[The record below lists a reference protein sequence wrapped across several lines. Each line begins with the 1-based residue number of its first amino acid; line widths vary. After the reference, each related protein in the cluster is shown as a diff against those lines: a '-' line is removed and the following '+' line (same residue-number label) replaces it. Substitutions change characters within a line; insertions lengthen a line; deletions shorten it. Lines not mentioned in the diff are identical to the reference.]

1 MVVPRSAQELRS
13 PLHDWRVASNPRSGI
28 VAGPRRR
35 ETPFV
40 GRQGLLDLFDEAL
53 AWTRQ
58 TRQVVVRLVGEPGI
72 GKTRL
77 LREFARRGAL
87 LGLDISWTDDA
98 SPGLDL
104 RGDSGELAVVPS
116 TSFRDLD
123 GPPRLVLVDLSGR
136 LDRLGDVID
145 IILDDPSTRPSIVF
159 LAVSSVGS
167 SFSPGRRVLAQLA
180 RQRLLHEIDVP
191 PLADVEILEVAGHI
205 LGGTPHERLHQKI
218 SSLSE
223 GNPSLVEEVA
233 WDLRRVGLVQQQ
245 RGTSY
250 LLGEVSDTYVPSG
263 IAAALTVELDAIE
276 PETIGTLSAA
286 AVLGPAIDFDVVAS
300 ALSITEG
307 QLLRHLE
314 AGLTHGILR
323 EAPESSSDFLFT
335 HELVRRTLY
344 RRLTQPRRRS
354 LHQAMAEALERLE
367 VPGRGDQ
374 SATLAHHFTLGDD
387 PGRALGYVLQ
397 AQESSERD
405 SRWDDAIRYC
415 RRALELARQS
425 RATDPD
431 LQIELLEQLGALY
444 FGRAETFAAGAC
456 WREALQLCVQPGSQ
470 MRRAALAARLAAL
483 GSSWYAIEDAESAL
497 QDAHHLSSA
506 TDEHL
511 TTAVAAWCSDAHYE
525 LGLAYQRQGR
535 LSQAVDH
542 LQTACHALAPDEWPR
557 RVLAQAALARVLVTA
572 GRSSDALRLL
582 TATVDRLPGDLTAYD
597 GRALRVDHLRDPRR
611 VRCVA
616 LGELARALSHLG
628 RFDEAADVAATVM
641 EQEQQF
647 GILGGRGQRAMAQVE
662 LERGRPDRAIDVLAE
677 RMRESAAGSL
687 SAHRVVDLLLL
698 SESYLASGAVDLAVE
713 AANDGIHLCQR
724 TRADE
729 HLAGLQSVLARA
741 LLARGDV
748 GPAYAALSAARQTIA
763 ETGAE
768 VYRSAVVAAERAY
781 MAATTRSALES
792 ASQSAYNTAA
802 KQPGDNV
809 LDVVRVRSDG
819 RRGRSRATG
828 LTDREREVLGLMSEG
843 RTNRQIADVLMLSE
857 KTVKRHL
864 SNSFAKLGV
873 GTRAAAVQRGFETGI
888 L

>member
-1 MVVPRSAQELRS
+1 
-13 PLHDWRVASNPRSGI
+13 VAAIPRSGI
-28 VAGPRRR
+28 VAGPRRH

-53 AWTRQ
+53 AWAQQ
-58 TRQVVVRLVGEPGI
+58 TRHVVVRLVGEPGI

-87 LGLDISWTDDA
+87 LGLDISWIDDA
-98 SPGLDL
+98 SPGLNL
-104 RGDSGELAVVPS
+104 RGDSGELSVVPS
-116 TSFRDLD
+116 PSFRDLD

-136 LDRLGDVID
+136 PDRLRDVVD
-145 IILDDPSTRPSIVF
+145 LMLDDASTRPSIVF

-191 PLADVEILEVAGHI
+191 PLADAEVLAVAGHI
-205 LGGTPHERLHQKI
+205 LGGTPHARLHQTI
-218 SSLSE
+218 TLLSE

-245 RGTSY
+245 GSTSY
-250 LLGEVSDTYVPSG
+250 LLGDVSDTYVPSG
-263 IAAALTVELDAIE
+263 IAAALAVELDAIE

-286 AVLGPAIDFDVVAS
+286 AVLGPAIDFDVITA

-323 EAPESSSDFLFT
+323 EAPESSPDFLFT
-335 HELVRRTLY
+335 HELVRRMLY
-344 RRLTQPRRRS
+344 RRLTRTRRRS
-354 LHQAMAEALERLE
+354 LHQAMAEALERIE
-367 VPGRGDQ
+367 VPGRVDH

-397 AQESSERD
+397 AQERSEQD

-415 RRALELARQS
+415 RRALDLARQS
-425 RATDPD
+425 RTTDPV
-431 LQIELLEQLGALY
+431 LQIDLLEQLGALY

-456 WREALQLCVQPGSQ
+456 WREALQLCVQSGSL

-483 GSSWYAIEDAESAL
+483 GSSWYAVEDAESAL
-497 QDAHHLSSA
+497 QDALQSSSA
-506 TDEHL
+506 SDADRTP
-511 TTAVAAWCSDAHYE
+511 AVVAWCSDAHYE

-535 LSQAVDH
+535 LALAIEH
-542 LQTACHALAPDEWPR
+542 LQTACHALAPEEWHR
-557 RVLAQAALARVLVTA
+557 RVLAQASLARVLVTA
-572 GRSSDALRLL
+572 GRSSDALELL
-582 TATVDRLPGDLTAYD
+582 TATVDQLPGDPMVHD
-597 GRALRVDHLRDPRR
+597 GRELRVDHLRDPRR

-641 EQEQQF
+641 ELEQQF
-647 GILGGRGQRAMAQVE
+647 GILGGRGQRVMAQVE
-662 LERGRPDRAIDVLAE
+662 LERRRPDRAIEVLAE

-698 SESYLASGAVDLAVE
+698 AESYLASGAVDLAVE
-713 AANDGIHLCQR
+713 AANDGVHLCQR

-748 GPAYAALSAARQTIA
+748 DLGFAALSAARQTIA

-768 VYRSAVVAAERAY
+768 VYRSAVVAAENAY
-781 MAATTRSALES
+781 LAATTRSSLES
-792 ASQSAYNTAA
+792 ASSTAA
-802 KQPGDNV
+802 RQPGGGA
-809 LDVVRVRSDG
+809 LGGAGGRSDV
-819 RRGRSRATG
+819 RRGRSRATV
-828 LTDREREVLGLMSEG
+828 LTDREREVLSLMADGL
-843 RTNRQIADVLMLSE
+843 TNRQIADVLMLSE

-873 GTRAAAVQRGFETGI
+873 GTRAAAVQRGFEAGI